1 VCLGLLCVLLLITI
15 IVICVQR
22 DQLKN
27 SYNDLSEEK
36 DQLKKRNKDLTE
48 EKDQLK
54 KRNKNLTKE
63 RDQLKNKQWRY
74 CEFEDPVSYYYISTE
89 KKIWSNAKKDCR
101 KRGADL
107 VIINS
112 REEQEFIKR
121 ENKYVWIGLT
131 DAEEEGVWKWVD
143 GSPLTTRFWKSGEP
157 NNVLGNENCAA
168 FSPLSE
174 KNKAW
179 NDIICLDIAGWTCEF
194 TPVFPRI
201 YN

>member
-1 VCLGLLCVLLLITI
+1 MHIVNCKFYFYSVKYIFTIEEI
-15 IVICVQR
+15 IVLEKMHS
-22 DQLKN
+22 DEWKKFGN
-27 SYNDLSEEK
+27 S
-36 DQLKKRNKDLTE
+36 
-48 EKDQLK
+48 
-54 KRNKNLTKE
+54 
-63 RDQLKNKQWRY
+63 
-74 CEFEDPVSYYYISTE
+74 FYYFSTE
-89 KKIWSNAKKDCR
+89 QKNWSEARQDCR
-101 KRGADL
+101 DRGADL

-112 REEQEFIKR
+112 EEEQTEQL
-121 ENKYVWIGLT
+121 NKSRLDWIGLS
-131 DAEEEGVWKWVD
+131 DAEKEGVWKWVD
-143 GSPLTTRFWKSGEP
+143 GSPLTIKFWKSGEP